1 MLVVLRMTYWQRN
14 TANSVLHFWGFHNL
28 QLTQLGV
35 ERLVLLAVS
44 GVLETWTNSF
54 GFAKMT
60 NFERD
65 DKGAHSGILGAC
77 GNWYFFYCLH
87 HCPKLEATLARQIQ
101 AQFQTSGK
109 QALQFQS

>member
-1 MLVVLRMTYWQRN
+1 
-14 TANSVLHFWGFHNL
+14 
-28 QLTQLGV
+28 
-35 ERLVLLAVS
+35 
-44 GVLETWTNSF
+44 
-54 GFAKMT
+54 MT

-109 QALQFQS
+109 QALQYIQLGLSLSSHQKWQQQFEWCHPRVCEPHSSAACLKLHCCYC